1 MAIRMSGMI
10 SGMDTEALVSAMVST
25 YVERKQKYQKAQTK
39 LEWKQ
44 DAYKSINTKV
54 YSLYSKVSNLR
65 FSSAYNMK
73 KTTVSDSTKASVIAS
88 GTAINGTQ
96 SLQISQLAKSGY
108 LTGAQFKSGTTENST
123 LADLGYTGADTT
135 ITVRVGDSAKD
146 IAVTKDTTISELV
159 SKLNESGVKANY
171 DGANQRIFVSSTA
184 TGTANDFSLTAS
196 DMSGLQA
203 LAAAGLSVASEANTE
218 VYKANAAYAIGT
230 MGVDGSGNVVN
241 YFELDSDGNIVY
253 DKDGKAK
260 VNSGVTY
267 SASETQKA
275 ILAILE
281 QVKTARDEN
290 ADLAL
295 EKTAL
300 EKKISYS
307 VAKDTLNQ
315 YVADQSDDKK
325 ADAEQL
331 IRLLKEESNKY
342 KYVNADGEVV
352 TDYEGGAG
360 MVSLE
365 DKIKELAKSTGLIT
379 TSTNEDGEEKED
391 STALDAL
398 KANVQTVIAVDDNAA
413 FTEDDILAYYL
424 TEDERTALQAE
435 DGRLAEIAAQTA
447 ANNAI
452 LADPKNSYWDVKDY
466 TDVDLDILASEITD
480 KITTAKEIV
489 EGNLSIPISKGA
501 TRVDAQDAK
510 IILNDAEFTSDSNT
524 FNINGLTIKALAE
537 TKEGEDLTIST
548 DTDSQG
554 MYDKIKDFLTEYNSL
569 INELSTLYNAESASK
584 YEPLTDEEKEA
595 MSDSEIEKWET
606 KIKDSIL
613 RRDSTIG
620 GVITAM
626 NTAMTKAYE
635 VDGKSYS
642 LGSFGIQTLGYLN
655 AAKNENYAFHI
666 DGDSEDDVSSGKTDK
681 LLSMITN
688 EPEVVEDFM
697 KQLTSGLYTAL
708 DEKMKSSS
716 LSSAYTIYNDKQM
729 TKEYNNYKT
738 LIKTWEEKIADMED
752 RYYKQFSNMET
763 QLAKLQSSTSSLSSL
778 LGNS

>member
-241 YFELDSDGNIVY
+241 YFELDGDGNIVY

-295 EKTAL
+295 EKAAL

-307 VAKDTLNQ
+307 VAKDALNQ

-325 ADAEQL
+325 ADAKQL

-398 KANVQTVIAVDDNAA
+398 KANVQTVIAVDDNAVY
-413 FTEDDILAYYL
+413 TEDDKKAYYL

-489 EGNLSIPISKGA
+489 EGNISIPISKGA

-537 TKEGEDLTIST
+537 TKEGETLTIST

-554 MYDKIKDFLTEYNSL
+554 MYDKIKDFLTEYNAL
-569 INELSTLYNAESASK
+569 INELSSLYNAQSASG
-584 YEPLTDEEKEA
+584 YEPLTDEEKES
-595 MSDSEIEKWET
+595 MSDSEVEKWET

-635 VDGKSYS
+635 VNGKSYS

-697 KQLTSGLYTAL
+697 KQLTSGLYSAL

-752 RYYKQFSNMET
+752 RYYKQFSNMES

>member
-73 KTTVSDSTKASVIAS
+73 KTTVSDSAKASVIAS

-307 VAKDTLNQ
+307 VAKDALNQ

-331 IRLLKEESNKY
+331 INLLKEDSSKY

-352 TDYEGGAG
+352 TDYEGGTG

-365 DKIKELAKSTGLIT
+365 DKIKELAKGTGLIT

-398 KANVQTVIAVDDNAA
+398 KANVQTVIAVDDNAVY
-413 FTEDDILAYYL
+413 TEDDKKAYYL
-424 TEDERTALQAE
+424 TENERTALQAE

-452 LADPKNSYWDVKDY
+452 LADPKNSYWDVKNY

-537 TKEGEDLTIST
+537 TKEGETLTIST

-554 MYDKIKDFLTEYNSL
+554 MYDKIKDFLTEYNAL
-569 INELSTLYNAESASK
+569 INELSSLYNAQSASG
-584 YEPLTDEEKEA
+584 YEPLTDEEKES
-595 MSDSEIEKWET
+595 MSDSEVEKWET

-635 VDGKSYS
+635 VNGKSYS
-642 LGSFGIQTLGYLN
+642 LGSFGIQTQGYLN

-697 KQLTSGLYTAL
+697 KQLTSGLYSAL

-752 RYYKQFSNMET
+752 RYYKQFSNMES

>member
-123 LADLGYTGADTT
+123 LEDLGYTGADTT

-171 DGANQRIFVSSTA
+171 DGTNQRIFVSSTA

-241 YFELDSDGNIVY
+241 YFELDGDGNIVY

-267 SASETQKA
+267 SAFETKKA

-281 QVKTARDEN
+281 QVKTARDVN

-307 VAKDTLNQ
+307 VAKDALNQ

-398 KANVQTVIAVDDNAA
+398 KANVQTVIAVDDNAVY
-413 FTEDDILAYYL
+413 TKDDKKAYYL

-452 LADPKNSYWDVKDY
+452 LADPKNSYWDVKNY
-466 TDVDLDILASEITD
+466 TDVDLDKLASEITD

-489 EGNLSIPISKGA
+489 EGNISIPISKGA

-537 TKEGEDLTIST
+537 TKEGETLTIST

-554 MYDKIKDFLTEYNSL
+554 MYDKIKDFLTEYNAL
-569 INELSTLYNAESASK
+569 INELSSLYNAESASG
-584 YEPLTDEEKEA
+584 YEPLTDEEKES
-595 MSDSEIEKWET
+595 MSDSEVEKWET

-635 VDGKSYS
+635 VNGKSYS

-666 DGDSEDDVSSGKTDK
+666 DGDSEDDNSSGKTDK

-752 RYYKQFSNMET
+752 RYYKQFSNMES

>member
-44 DAYKSINTKV
+44 DAYKAINTKV

-230 MGVDGSGNVVN
+230 MGVDGRGNVVN

-307 VAKDTLNQ
+307 VAKDALNQ
-315 YVADQSDDKK
+315 YVADQSNDKK

-398 KANVQTVIAVDDNAA
+398 KANVQTVIAVDDNAVY
-413 FTEDDILAYYL
+413 TQDDKKAYYL
-424 TEDERTALQAE
+424 TEDERIALQAE
-435 DGRLAEIAAQTA
+435 DGRLAKIAAQTA
-447 ANNAI
+447 ANHAI
-452 LADPKNSYWDVKDY
+452 LADPKNSYWDVKNY
-466 TDVDLDILASEITD
+466 TDVDLDKLASEITD

-489 EGNLSIPISKGA
+489 EGNISIPISKGA

-537 TKEGEDLTIST
+537 TKEGETLTIST

-554 MYDKIKDFLTEYNSL
+554 MYDKIKDFLTEYNAL
-569 INELSTLYNAESASK
+569 INELSSLYNAESASG
-584 YEPLTDEEKEA
+584 YEPLTDEEKES
-595 MSDSEIEKWET
+595 MSDSEVEKWET

-635 VDGKSYS
+635 VNGKSYS
-642 LGSFGIQTLGYLN
+642 LGSFGIQTQGYLN

-697 KQLTSGLYTAL
+697 KQLTSGLYSAL

-752 RYYKQFSNMET
+752 RYYKQFSNMES

>member
-230 MGVDGSGNVVN
+230 MGVDGNGNVVN
-241 YFELDSDGNIVY
+241 YFELDGDGNIVY

-275 ILAILE
+275 ILAILK

-307 VAKDTLNQ
+307 VAKDAVNQ
-315 YVADQSDDKK
+315 YIAEQDEDKR
-325 ADAEQL
+325 ADAKQL
-331 IRLLKEESNKY
+331 INLLKEDSSKY

-365 DKIKELAKSTGLIT
+365 DKIKELAKGTGLIT

-398 KANVQTVIAVDDNAA
+398 KANVQTVIAVDDNAVY
-413 FTEDDILAYYL
+413 TKDDKKAYYL

-435 DGRLAEIAAQTA
+435 DGRLAKIAAQTA
-447 ANNAI
+447 VNNAI
-452 LADPKNSYWDVKDY
+452 LADPKNSYWDVKNY
-466 TDVDLDILASEITD
+466 TDVDLDKLASEITD

-626 NTAMTKAYE
+626 NTAMTKSYE
-635 VDGKSYS
+635 VNGKSYS

-752 RYYKQFSNMET
+752 RYYKQFSNMES

>member
-203 LAAAGLSVASEANTE
+203 LAAAGLSVASEANME
-218 VYKANAAYAIGT
+218 AYKANAAYAIGT

-241 YFELDSDGNIVY
+241 YFELDSEGNIVY
-253 DKDGKAK
+253 DENGKAK

-307 VAKDTLNQ
+307 VAKDALNQ

-331 IRLLKEESNKY
+331 INLLKEDSSKY

-379 TSTNEDGEEKED
+379 TSTNENGEEKED

-398 KANVQTVIAVDDNAA
+398 KANVQTVIAVDDNAVY
-413 FTEDDILAYYL
+413 TEDDKKAYYL

-447 ANNAI
+447 ANHAI
-452 LADPKNSYWDVKDY
+452 LADPKNSYWDVKNY

-537 TKEGEDLTIST
+537 TKEGETLTIST

-554 MYDKIKDFLTEYNSL
+554 MYDKIKDFLTEYNAL
-569 INELSTLYNAESASK
+569 INELSSLYNAESASG
-584 YEPLTDEEKEA
+584 YEPLTDEEKES
-595 MSDSEIEKWET
+595 MSDSEVEKWET

-635 VDGKSYS
+635 VNGKSYS
-642 LGSFGIQTLGYLN
+642 LGSFGIQTQGYLN

-697 KQLTSGLYTAL
+697 KQLTSGLYSAL

-752 RYYKQFSNMET
+752 RYYKQFSNMES